1 MIKTK
6 PSERMASRNKTR
18 TGNIAGFTLIETL
31 IVIVIISVLAA
42 IIAPSWVTFMN
53 RQRANAGRDQV
64 LQALR
69 TAQTSAKRLRQPVGV
84 QFNVP
89 ANPQAALP
97 TLRIRNDVQTLG
109 NGSLKPGMAT
119 LDVLDRNGT
128 RLTGIAFADDGSVA
142 GTPTFDANGNLT
154 AVNATLPAVPIRVV
168 VSAPAGNNP
177 SRRCV
182 IVQTILGA
190 TRSGSDGECN

>member
-18 TGNIAGFTLIETL
+18 TGNVAGFTLIETL
-31 IVIVIISVLAA
+31 IVIVIISLLAA

-119 LDVLDRNGT
+119 LDVFDRNGV

-142 GTPTFDANGNLT
+142 GAPTFDANGNLT
-154 AVNATLPAVPIRVV
+154 ATNATLPAVPLRVV
-168 VSAPAGNNP
+168 VSAPVGNNS

-190 TRSGSDGECN
+190 TRSGSDAECN

>member
-97 TLRIRNDVQTLG
+97 TLRIRSDVQTLG

>member
-119 LDVLDRNGT
+119 LDVFDQTGN
-128 RLTGIAFADDGSVA
+128 RLTGIAFAEDGSVA

-154 AVNATLPAVPIRVV
+154 GVNATLPAVPIRVV

-190 TRSGSDGECN
+190 TQSGSDGECN